1 MEAHDSHYGD
11 VFQAECNL
19 ASLIEELLL
28 FREANNIKSA
38 SPDVI
43 EGIENL
49 YRKLVTW
56 KQSLPECLYPSST
69 EIPSVL
75 MLQ

>member
-19 ASLIEELLL
+19 AILIEELLL
-28 FREANNIKSA
+28 FREANPVKNA
-38 SPDVI
+38 SPTYM
-43 EGIENL
+43 EGVEGL
-49 YRKLVTW
+49 YEKLVIW
-56 KQSLPECLYPSST
+56 KQSLPDCLLPSST

-75 MLQ
+75 ILQ